1 MATIRTAIE
10 LQDNFTGVLYQV
22 INSVNLGLS
31 AMEDLHQ
38 TMNSPVDTASI
49 EAARDSINQATIAV
63 QQLDAAMQGLET
75 PATETPTAPTNSAP
89 VALPVQP
96 DVPDP
101 LVDQPAPVDLPV
113 EPEQPEPVQVPV
125 HWQSDNMEVF
135 TSTGVERFE
144 QEVQSANNML
154 NTLNQTQSRIAAQA
168 AQTDLFPD
176 NAIADMNNMQNRLQA
191 IQQRIQTIESN
202 PLNMGTDTANAELEQ
217 LREQLDQA
225 VQEQQ
230 NLNRA
235 VDNMDVE
242 AANQAYLRLS
252 QTVGNTE
259 RYIRDNVDEQGRFNR
274 EIEEGTNEA
283 NSLMQTIKGAV
294 AAYATI
300 QTLSAA
306 LNLSDQLTTTTA
318 RMNLMNDGLQTT
330 QDLQNMIYLSA
341 ERARGSYQAT
351 ADAVSKLGLMAG
363 DAFGSSQEIIA
374 FMEQINKQ
382 FTIAGTE
389 AAGVDAA
396 MLQLTQAMASGVL
409 RGEELNSIFEQAPTI
424 IQSIADYLDV
434 PIGSIR
440 EMAAEGQITADI
452 VKAAVFAAAD
462 ETNAKFESMPKTF
475 SQVWTSFQNTALMA
489 FQPVLQR
496 MNEIAN
502 SEAFQT
508 FVNNAIE
515 GLSMVAGVAL
525 EIFDLLVGVAGL
537 VAENWSWLS
546 PIIYGVAAALAVYYG
561 WQLAV
566 NAISAISKGIHIAM
580 AVAQMIHAAATGALT
595 AATAAEIAAQNGLNA
610 ALYACP
616 IVWIIVLI
624 IALIALFYAA
634 VAAVNKFAGTSVSAT
649 GIICGA
655 FMVALAFIG
664 NIFVALWNL
673 VVDVFV
679 LIYNLVATVANF
691 IGNVFTDPIG
701 AVCRLFFDLAD
712 TVLGILQAL
721 ASAIDAIFGSDLAGS
736 VQGWRDSLGG
746 WVDDTFGKGDEVMAK
761 MNADDMKLGRFEY
774 GEAWNAGYS
783 FGEGIDQSIANF
795 DPSSLFDTNVPGA
808 DDYANLGNYGS
819 GIGGIGSG
827 VDDIAGNTGKIAD
840 SMDITEEDLKYL
852 RDIAEQEAVNRFTTA
867 EITIEQ
873 TNHNTVSG
881 KMDLDGIVSG
891 LTDAANE
898 AVDKIAEGVH
908 E

>member
-49 EAARDSINQATIAV
+49 EAARDSINQATLAV

-75 PATETPTAPTNSAP
+75 PASETPIAPTNSAP
-89 VALPVQP
+89 VVLPVQP

-191 IQQRIQTIESN
+191 IQQRIQLIESN
-202 PLNMGTDTANAELEQ
+202 PLNMGSDTANAELEQ
-217 LREQLDQA
+217 LRGQLDQA
-225 VQEQQ
+225 VQEQEA
-230 NLNRA
+230 LNRA
-235 VDNMDVE
+235 VENMDVE

-374 FMEQINKQ
+374 FMEQVNKQ

-424 IQSIADYLDV
+424 IQTIADYLDV

-452 VKAAVFAAAD
+452 VKSAMFAAAD

-475 SQVWTSFQNTALMA
+475 SQIWTSFQNTALMS

-502 SEAFQT
+502 SEAFQE

-515 GLSMVAGVAL
+515 GLALVAGIAL
-525 EIFDLLVGVAGL
+525 EIFDLLVGVAGA
-537 VAENWSWLS
+537 VADNWSWLS

-566 NAISAISKGIHIAM
+566 NAISAITKGIHIAM

-721 ASAIDAIFGSDLAGS
+721 ASAIDAIFGSNLAGS

-746 WVDDTFGKGDEVMAK
+746 WVDDTFGKGDEIMAK

-774 GEAWNAGYS
+774 GAAWDAGYS
-783 FGEGIDQSIANF
+783 FGEGIDESIANF
-795 DPSSLFDTNVPGA
+795 DPSSLFNTNVPGA

-898 AVDKIAEGVH
+898 AVDRIAEGVH

>member
-49 EAARDSINQATIAV
+49 EAARDSINQATLAV

-75 PATETPTAPTNSAP
+75 PASETPTAPTNSAP
-89 VALPVQP
+89 VVLPVQP

-202 PLNMGTDTANAELEQ
+202 PLNMGSDTANAELEQ
-217 LREQLDQA
+217 LRGQLDQA
-225 VQEQQ
+225 VQEQEA
-230 NLNRA
+230 LNRA
-235 VDNMDVE
+235 VENMDVE

-300 QTLSAA
+300 QTLSTA
-306 LNLSDQLTTTTA
+306 LNLSDQLTSTTA
-318 RMNLMNDGLQTT
+318 RLNLMNDGLQTT

-363 DAFGSSQEIIA
+363 DAFGSSEEIIA
-374 FMEQINKQ
+374 FMEQVNKQ

-389 AAGVDAA
+389 TAGIDAA
-396 MLQLTQAMASGVL
+396 MLQLTQAMGSGVL
-409 RGEELNSIFEQAPTI
+409 RGEEYNSILGQAPNI
-424 IQSIADYLDV
+424 IQAIADYMEV
-434 PIGSIR
+434 PKGQLKD
-440 EMAAEGQITADI
+440 MAAEGQITADI
-452 VKAAVFAAAD
+452 VKAAMFAAAD
-462 ETNAKFESMPKTF
+462 DTNAKFESMPKTF
-475 SQVWTSFQNTALMA
+475 SQIWTSFQNTALMA

-502 SEAFQT
+502 SEAFQQ

-525 EIFDLLVGVAGL
+525 EIFDLLVGVAGA
-537 VAENWSWLS
+537 VADNWSWLS

-566 NAISAISKGIHIAM
+566 NAINAITKGIHIAM

-721 ASAIDAIFGSDLAGS
+721 ASAIDAIFGSNLAGS

-774 GEAWNAGYS
+774 GAAWDAGYS
-783 FGEGIDQSIANF
+783 FGEGIDESIANF

-808 DDYANLGNYGS
+808 DDYANLSDYGS

-840 SMDITEEDLKYL
+840 GMEITEEDLKYL

-881 KMDLDGIVSG
+881 KMDLDGIVSR

-898 AVDKIAEGVH
+898 AVDRIAEGVH

>member
-38 TMNSPVDTASI
+38 TMNSPVDTSSI
-49 EAARDSINQATIAV
+49 EAARDSINQATLAV

-75 PATETPTAPTNSAP
+75 PASETPTAPTNSAP
-89 VALPVQP
+89 VVLPVQP

-202 PLNMGTDTANAELEQ
+202 PLNMGSDTANAELEQ
-217 LREQLDQA
+217 LRGQLDQA
-225 VQEQQ
+225 VQEQEA
-230 NLNRA
+230 LNRA
-235 VDNMDVE
+235 VENMDVE

-306 LNLSDQLTTTTA
+306 LNLSDQLTSTTA

-374 FMEQINKQ
+374 FMEQVNKQ

-424 IQSIADYLDV
+424 IQTIADYLDV

-452 VKAAVFAAAD
+452 VKSAMFAAAD

-475 SQVWTSFQNTALMA
+475 SQIWTSFQNTALMA

-515 GLSMVAGVAL
+515 GLSMVAGIAL
-525 EIFDLLVGVAGL
+525 EIFDLLVGVAGV
-537 VAENWSWLS
+537 VADNWSWLS

-561 WQLAV
+561 WLLLTKGAEMAMAAV
-566 NAISAISKGIHIAM
+566 HGIVAVAKGIM
-580 AVAQMIHAAATGALT
+580 AAATMLVTGATWAETT
-595 AATAAEIAAQNGLNA
+595 AQYGLNA
-610 ALYACP
+610 AMYACP
-616 IVWIIVLI
+616 IVWIIILI

-701 AVCRLFFDLAD
+701 AICRLFFDLAD

-721 ASAIDAIFGSDLAGS
+721 ASAIDAIFGSNLAGS

-746 WVDDTFGKGDEVMAK
+746 WVDDTFGKGEEVMAK

-774 GEAWNAGYS
+774 GEAWDAGYS

-808 DDYANLGNYGS
+808 DDYANLGSYGS

-898 AVDKIAEGVH
+898 AVDRIAEGVH